1 MIAEN
6 KWRAIKDGV
15 KGKLIDFGKQA
26 EVSVS
31 ELASELI
38 ELVDDVLD
46 PLEPERMLNTYS
58 PCSKKVQV
66 RIDSFHAMIERTVWK
81 QLWIICRKKQ

>member
-15 KGKLIDFGKQA
+15 KGKLIDFGKQT

-46 PLEPERMLNTYS
+46 RHNLLCEVVSEV
-58 PCSKKVQV
+58 C
-66 RIDSFHAMIERTVWK
+66 A
-81 QLWIICRKKQ
+81 